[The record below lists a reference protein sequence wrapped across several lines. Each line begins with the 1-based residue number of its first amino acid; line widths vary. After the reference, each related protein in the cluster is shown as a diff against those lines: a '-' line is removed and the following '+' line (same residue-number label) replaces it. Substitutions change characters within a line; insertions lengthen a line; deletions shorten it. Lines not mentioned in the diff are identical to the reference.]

1 MRIAEEK
8 SEERDLR
15 DKDVVMVNLKAR
27 EEVEEEELVSKES
40 QEKSNLLNQKPQQ
53 KQSQLDLFV
62 PSSPSYLF

>member
-27 EEVEEEELVSKES
+27 EEVEEEDPVSKES

>member
-1 MRIAEEK
+1 LRIAEEK

-40 QEKSNLLNQKPQQ
+40 QEKSNLLNQRLQQ
-53 KQSQLDLFV
+53 KQSQLDCL
-62 PSSPSYLF
+62 YINYRAEI